1 MNTVLTAAG
10 IALCTT
16 LLGNPNPSFNDCE
29 VVIYR
34 SQPPADYFFK
44 SPVLS
49 ESCPDDRQDCEAK
62 NWPNCIAWAT
72 YDILDGSKGTMYLCH
87 KDARLIWLPDGRWS
101 WKFDDKP

>member
-1 MNTVLTAAG
+1 MPDLESGGRGLKSPTQTKNHDLEKDVNTVLTAAG

-72 YDILDGSKGTMYLCH
+72 YDILDGSKGTM
-87 KDARLIWLPDGRWS
+87 
-101 WKFDDKP
+101 